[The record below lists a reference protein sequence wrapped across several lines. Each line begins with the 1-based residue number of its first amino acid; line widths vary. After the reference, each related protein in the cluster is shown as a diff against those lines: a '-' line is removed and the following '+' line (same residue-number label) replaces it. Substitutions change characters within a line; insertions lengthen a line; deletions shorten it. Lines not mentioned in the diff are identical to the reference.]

1 MNTNTGTEIKNVRKD
16 LPKIKTLK
24 NSQQL
29 NSVGGQLPVINTV
42 IQPNNVGLSTPS
54 HTAAV

>member
-42 IQPNNVGLSTPS
+42 IQPNNVGLSTP
-54 HTAAV
+54 